1 MAWLICR
8 TRSNKY
14 DIVNTEKIT
23 QITVSKF
30 EEGGFYKVEIY
41 PDQFEGIPLAV
52 ALKDMDNVKALLTVL
67 TSEGYYLLEDG
78 EIHVWSG
85 QDLFEKKEDNEGVGG
100 NPTRDCPAGFPSPLP
115 EKKTKNQLNDRGG
128 KRD

>member
-41 PDQFEGIPLAV
+41 PDQFEGIPLTV
-52 ALKDMDNVKALLTVL
+52 ALKDQDNVGALLTAL
-67 TSEGYYLLEDG
+67 RSDSYFIIENG
-78 EIHVWSG
+78 EIDLWKG
-85 QDLFEKKEDNEGVGG
+85 QDLFMKHEDDKGVGG
-100 NPTRDCPAGFPSPLP
+100 NPTRDCPAGSPSPP
-115 EKKTKNQLNDRGG
+115 PGGRTKNQLNDRGG